1 MVTVREQILET
12 TASLMQ
18 RQGYCATG
26 LNQIIKESGAPKG
39 SLYHYFPGGKEEL
52 AVKAIQTSAN
62 LLAEQLQE
70 AIDEM
75 GTVAKGI
82 PHFIRKYATYF
93 EESGYEK
100 GCPITTV
107 TLETANTSE
116 ALQIASRDLYHS
128 WCQVI
133 IEHLMTEEWQED
145 EAREMAIF
153 MMSSFSGALV
163 MGRAAQRIE
172 PLEIIA
178 KQFERIL
185 STQGEK

>member
-1 MVTVREQILET
+1 MSEVRERILET

-18 RQGYCATG
+18 KQGYCATG

-52 AVKAIQTSAN
+52 AVEAIQTSARQ
-62 LLAEQLQE
+62 LAGTLQQS
-70 AIDEM
+70 IGEM
-75 GTVAKGI
+75 GSVAKGI
-82 PHFIRKYATYF
+82 PHFIREYAIYF

-100 GCPITTV
+100 GCPISTV

-116 ALQIASRDLYHS
+116 ALQEASRNLYHS

-133 IEHLMTEEWQED
+133 IDHLVDEAWQED
-145 EAREMAIF
+145 EAHEMAIF

-163 MGRAAQRIE
+163 MSRAAQRIE
-172 PLEIIA
+172 PLEVIA

-185 STQGEK
+185 SK